1 MSTTKD
7 IREMSEVEIEKKLRD
22 THDAH
27 VHLRLRKQTGQVERP
42 HEFTQLR
49 RGTCGTGVCVR
60 ASALANPDATPM
72 SASSAP
78 ITRNV
83 TAEVLR
89 FPLTRE
95 PNNRP
100 R

>member
-42 HEFTQLR
+42 HEYTHLR
-49 RGTCGTGVCVR
+49 REIARLETILKEKKLAA
-60 ASALANPDATPM
+60 ASA
-72 SASSAP
+72 
-78 ITRNV
+78 
-83 TAEVLR
+83 
-89 FPLTRE
+89 
-95 PNNRP
+95 
-100 R
+100 